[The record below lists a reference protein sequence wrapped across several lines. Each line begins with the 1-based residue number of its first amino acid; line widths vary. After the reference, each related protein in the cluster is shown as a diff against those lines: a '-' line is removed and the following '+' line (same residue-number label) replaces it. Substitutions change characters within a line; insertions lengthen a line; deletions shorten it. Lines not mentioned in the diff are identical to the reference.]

1 MAPGG
6 TKQTPRCKHKTNT
19 EQHRLILTPSQ
30 HAHHKTIGERRHRE
44 GSKEEEDVTIRDPRV
59 VDPEGPGQRED
70 GRPRPCPPGTVPR
83 APGQPPPWQSSH
95 PPPALPAAAEP
106 VRLTGTAAAGP
117 PLGDGITNPEL
128 LAITPSMS
136 SNPLAIN
143 PPHPPSL
150 SPEAPPHS
158 PPPPPHPPP
167 PPAPPP

>member
-70 GRPRPCPPGTVPR
+70 GRPRPCPPGNSTQSPR
-83 APGQPPPWQSSH
+83 TTPPPGSH
-95 PPPALPAAAEP
+95 PIRPQ
-106 VRLTGTAAAGP
+106 R
-117 PLGDGITNPEL
+117 
-128 LAITPSMS
+128 
-136 SNPLAIN
+136 
-143 PPHPPSL
+143 SL
-150 SPEAPPHS
+150 RR
-158 PPPPPHPPP
+158 
-167 PPAPPP
+167 